1 MQQHVLILENGE
13 GNLELIAKLV
23 RRAGLT
29 PVGATSLTEG
39 KARFSQK
46 DAPETFLCA
55 IVAYSLP
62 DARKGEAI
70 DFTVKSFIPTI
81 ATTESLDSAIRD
93 KVLERDVVDYIP
105 KENSQNY
112 DYLNRLIGRLE
123 KNKSTGVIVVS
134 TNRVLRTKTVS
145 LLQRHNFIAFECL
158 TATDAMQCLSEHNNV
173 RLVITDNTLPDMTG
187 THFVSSLRKAFSKE
201 QLAIMGVAG
210 GKGMLMSAH
219 FIKSG
224 ANDFLRVPYCH
235 EEFLCRVMQN
245 VEYIE
250 SVEEIRR
257 VANTDYLTGLPN
269 RRHFFYMVT
278 VQHQKLLE
286 NHALAL
292 IDLDF
297 FKSINDTHGHDAGD
311 IVLKAIAA
319 QIEFY
324 FPDEIISRFG
334 GEEFCIYMPSIT
346 LENACKRLEDFRK
359 VVEAEVI
366 QLPKTDIKVTCSI
379 GVSGTHTQR
388 VDKLLSLADKQLYAA
403 KHDGRNQVKCEA
415 PGASYQEQ
423 ASLL

>member
-145 LLQRHNFIAFECL
+145 LLQRHNFVAFECL

-319 QIEFY
+319 LIEFY

>member
-224 ANDFLRVPYCH
+224 ANDFLRLPYCH

-319 QIEFY
+319 LIEFY

>member
-173 RLVITDNTLPDMTG
+173 RLVITDNTLPDMKIG
-187 THFVSSLRKAFSKE
+187 R
-201 QLAIMGVAG
+201 
-210 GKGMLMSAH
+210 AH
-219 FIKSG
+219 
-224 ANDFLRVPYCH
+224 V
-235 EEFLCRVMQN
+235 
-245 VEYIE
+245 
-250 SVEEIRR
+250 
-257 VANTDYLTGLPN
+257 
-269 RRHFFYMVT
+269 
-278 VQHQKLLE
+278 
-286 NHALAL
+286 
-292 IDLDF
+292 
-297 FKSINDTHGHDAGD
+297 
-311 IVLKAIAA
+311 
-319 QIEFY
+319 
-324 FPDEIISRFG
+324 
-334 GEEFCIYMPSIT
+334 
-346 LENACKRLEDFRK
+346 
-359 VVEAEVI
+359 
-366 QLPKTDIKVTCSI
+366 
-379 GVSGTHTQR
+379 
-388 VDKLLSLADKQLYAA
+388 
-403 KHDGRNQVKCEA
+403 
-415 PGASYQEQ
+415 
-423 ASLL
+423 